1 MFVLPT
7 LAELNLVAV
16 LPATIVAVGM
26 CLLLLLDLWVPAE
39 RKVVTAW
46 YAIGILALAFVANI
60 LIYNRPG

>member
-1 MFVLPT
+1 M
-7 LAELNLVAV
+7 VAV